1 MTTLQDWNLENLYKC
16 PNFFGELS
24 EENAKDILR
33 EAFQNGNGKTKYKGI
48 LFLMTVTDEI
58 GKDHFTIVR
67 AGYFGP
73 ENPNPFYFTKSSVTI
88 AHQIFFPSVCA
99 ALRKNPP
106 SLEELA
112 KVKIATSGIDLE
124 PLYLPNRIKNELK
137 KYQELNKT
145 FIGLADW
152 QYFLTRYGPPGNP
165 TPPNTP
171 N

>member
-1 MTTLQDWNLENLYKC
+1 MTTLDWNLENLYKC
-16 PNFFGELS
+16 PYFFGEVS
-24 EENAKDILR
+24 EEYAKDILR
-33 EAFQNGNGKTKYKGI
+33 EAFQKDGKTRCKGI
-48 LFLMTVTDEI
+48 LFLKTVTDEI

-67 AGYFGP
+67 GGYFGP
-73 ENPNPFYFTKSSVTI
+73 ENPNPFYFTEASNLLP
-88 AHQIFFPSVCA
+88 IFFPSFCA
-99 ALRKNPP
+99 ALRNNPP

-124 PLYLPNRIKNELK
+124 SLYLPNRIKNELK